1 MSSISSSLR
10 QRSKHRSLPDIP
22 GKLCFLCEAKAQYM
36 TKYSN
41 WKDPEKAFVI
51 KHCAIQIP
59 SDSNICK
66 KDYLE
71 AKKYSKTEEY
81 IPKWKVA
88 CTQNTPTNK
97 CAYRDCDITSKD
109 EKLIKPSFESLDLIQ
124 KKEISC
130 IHNAQILVCSK
141 HYRTVHRQLH
151 PVTHCASCGAKPKH
165 GHFIRHSPDAT
176 KVSAY
181 LSGTSEDKVIQP
193 QDYLCYT
200 CYKLHLSILTS
211 LEAEPKNSNEQIW
224 IFGELNTQ

>member
-1 MSSISSSLR
+1 
-10 QRSKHRSLPDIP
+10 
-22 GKLCFLCEAKAQYM
+22 M

-59 SDSNICK
+59 SVSNICK

-124 KKEISC
+124 KVDEISC
-130 IHNAQILVCSK
+130 IHNAQILLCSK
-141 HYRTVHRQLH
+141 HYRTVHKQLH

-165 GHFIRHSPDAT
+165 GHFIQRI
-176 KVSAY
+176 K
-181 LSGTSEDKVIQP
+181 
-193 QDYLCYT
+193 
-200 CYKLHLSILTS
+200 
-211 LEAEPKNSNEQIW
+211 
-224 IFGELNTQ
+224 